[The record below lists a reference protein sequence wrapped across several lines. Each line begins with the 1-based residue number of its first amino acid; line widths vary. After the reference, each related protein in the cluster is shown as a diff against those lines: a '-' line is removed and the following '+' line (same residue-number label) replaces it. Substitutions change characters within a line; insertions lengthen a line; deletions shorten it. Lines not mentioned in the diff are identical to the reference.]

1 MIKHFS
7 FLLICALLIFLSAC
21 DSNRVYEDYKE
32 FNSKIWLASDTAV
45 FDFQISDTTKKYN
58 LKFDVRNSMDYPVS
72 RLFVNYQLSDK
83 GNINL
88 SSKMISGYL
97 FELKTGKPLGSSGI
111 GDIYDNQFP
120 ILQNHTFQKAGN
132 YRMKFSQ
139 MMRVDSLRGILAVG
153 LRVEQVLPEK
163 K

>member
-1 MIKHFS
+1 
-7 FLLICALLIFLSAC
+7 
-21 DSNRVYEDYKE
+21 
-32 FNSKIWLASDTAV
+32 
-45 FDFQISDTTKKYN
+45 
-58 LKFDVRNSMDYPVS
+58 MDYPVS